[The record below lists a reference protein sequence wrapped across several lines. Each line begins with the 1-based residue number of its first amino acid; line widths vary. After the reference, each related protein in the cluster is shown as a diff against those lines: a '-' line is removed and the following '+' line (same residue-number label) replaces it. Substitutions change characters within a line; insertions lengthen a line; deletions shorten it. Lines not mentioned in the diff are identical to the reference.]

1 MAYEPDQKK
10 YGPKYGKVDEKYTTR
25 TPYVKGKEESY
36 SSRPLDVKEPE
47 YEMKG
52 KDEGKNIIARQ
63 ALPRMEDTKIES
75 LNRMEPIIV
84 GDLFD
89 RVRFLQERI
98 NELNE
103 IVGIRQKMHE
113 DMQSDIEADI
123 REKSSMVSV
132 ISDSHERR
140 NLKLDIS
147 VLRKERRGESLQFW
161 KDLLELKTELRTL
174 MEQYETESKIVGIF
188 KGMSNNGIDGQ
199 V

>member
-1 MAYEPDQKK
+1 MAYDNDQKK
-10 YGPKYGKVDEKYTTR
+10 YGSKYGRVDDNYKAKGIYLKEKDEK
-25 TPYVKGKEESY
+25 Y
-36 SSRPLDVKEPE
+36 SSRPLDPKDPE

-52 KDEGKNIIARQ
+52 KEAGADLVARQ
-63 ALPRMEDTKIES
+63 AIPRMEDMKIEP
-75 LNRMEPIIV
+75 LRRMEPIIV

-89 RVRFLQERI
+89 RVRFLEERI
-98 NELNE
+98 AELRE
-103 IVGIRQKMHE
+103 IVGIREGMHVE
-113 DMQSDIEADI
+113 MEKDIDADI
-123 REKSSMVSV
+123 REKQSMVTV

-147 VLRKERRGESLQFW
+147 VLRKERRNESIQFW

-188 KGMSNNGIDGQ
+188 KGMSNNGINGQ